1 MNKFIKTQA
10 KDMAFGFFMMVLI
23 IFSVVASV
31 AVYGAIQE
39 KENSENTWGESA
51 EFTQL
56 ESGQDRFS
64 LHNTNVKDFPII
76 VDHST
81 GIMYM
86 RGIGVLVDEN
96 GEPLRVLEVGE

>member
-1 MNKFIKTQA
+1 MSKIYDFLRGL
-10 KDMAFGFFMMVLI
+10 AFGAIIFTALLI
-23 IFSVVASV
+23 IVFALSFGAS
-31 AVYGAIQE
+31 QE

-64 LHNTNVKDFPII
+64 LHNTNIKDNPII

-81 GIMYM
+81 GIIYM
-86 RGIGVLVDEN
+86 KHVGVLADEN
-96 GEPLRVLEVGE
+96 GKPLRVLEVGE

>member
-1 MNKFIKTQA
+1 MDSTYDFPKGI
-10 KDMAFGFFMMVLI
+10 AFGAIVFLALSI
-23 IFSVVASV
+23 IVFILSF
-31 AVYGAIQE
+31 GAFQE
-39 KENSENTWGESA
+39 NESSENTWGESA

-64 LHNTNVKDFPII
+64 LHNTNIKDNPII

-86 RGIGVLVDEN
+86 KHVGVLVDEN
-96 GEPLRVLEVGE
+96 GKPLRVLEVGE

>member
-1 MNKFIKTQA
+1 MDNIYDFLKGLA
-10 KDMAFGFFMMVLI
+10 C
-23 IFSVVASV
+23 
-31 AVYGAIQE
+31 GAILFTALLLIVFVLSFGAYKE
-39 KENSENTWGESA
+39 KKNSENTWGESA

-64 LHNTNVKDFPII
+64 LHNSNIAENPII

-86 RGIGVLVDEN
+86 RGIGVLVDES
-96 GEPLRVLEVGE
+96 GKPLRVLETGE

>member
-1 MNKFIKTQA
+1 MDEYDFLK
-10 KDMAFGFFMMVLI
+10 G
-23 IFSVVASV
+23 VA
-31 AVYGAIQE
+31 YGAIFAVAVAVTVFALSFVPAQE
-39 KENSENTWGESA
+39 EKNRENTWGESV

-56 ESGQDRFS
+56 ETGQDRFS

-86 RGIGVLVDEN
+86 RHVGVLVDEN
-96 GEPLRVLEVGE
+96 GEPLRVLEAGE

>member
-1 MNKFIKTQA
+1 MESKNDSLFDNGIVIAILFFLFIILGA
-10 KDMAFGFFMMVLI
+10 LI
-23 IFSVVASV
+23 I
-31 AVYGAIQE
+31 GAFQE
-39 KENSENTWGESA
+39 KQNNKNTWGESA

-64 LHNTNVKDFPII
+64 LHSTNVQDFPII
-76 VDHST
+76 VDHYT

-86 RGIGVLVDEN
+86 RNVGVLVDKK

>member
-1 MNKFIKTQA
+1 MNDIYDFLK
-10 KDMAFGFFMMVLI
+10 G
-23 IFSVVASV
+23 VACGAILAV
-31 AVYGAIQE
+31 AVTVTVFALSFVPAQE
-39 KENSENTWGESA
+39 EKNRENTWGESA

-64 LHNTNVKDFPII
+64 LHDSNIADNPII
-76 VDHST
+76 VDHVT

-96 GEPLRVLEVGE
+96 GEPFRVLEVGE

>member
-1 MNKFIKTQA
+1 MKSKNGFLLNIDIIITVLFLLVIIGSLIFY
-10 KDMAFGFFMMVLI
+10 AFP
-23 IFSVVASV
+23 
-31 AVYGAIQE
+31 E
-39 KENSENTWGESA
+39 KQNSENPWGESA

-64 LHNTNVKDFPII
+64 LHNSNIADNPII

-86 RGIGVLVDEN
+86 RGVGILVDEN
-96 GEPLRVLEVGE
+96 GKPLRVLEVGE

>member
-1 MNKFIKTQA
+1 MNKYTKQTA
-10 KDMAFGFFMMVLI
+10 KDIALGFVTAVLI
-23 IFSVVASV
+23 MLAIGAVIFGVF
-31 AVYGAIQE
+31 QE
-39 KENSENTWGESA
+39 RSNSENTWGESA

-64 LHNTNVKDFPII
+64 LHNSNIADNPII

-96 GEPLRVLEVGE
+96 GEPLKVLEVGE

>member
-1 MNKFIKTQA
+1 MNDIYDFLK
-10 KDMAFGFFMMVLI
+10 G
-23 IFSVVASV
+23 VACGAILAV
-31 AVYGAIQE
+31 AVTVTVFALSFVPAQE
-39 KENSENTWGESA
+39 EKNRENTWGESA

-81 GIMYM
+81 GIIYM
-86 RGIGVLVDEN
+86 RHVGVLVDEN

>member
-1 MNKFIKTQA
+1 MNDIYDFLK
-10 KDMAFGFFMMVLI
+10 G
-23 IFSVVASV
+23 VACGAILAV
-31 AVYGAIQE
+31 AVTVVVFALSFVPAQE
-39 KENSENTWGESA
+39 EQNSENIWGEGA

-56 ESGQDRFS
+56 ETGQDRFS
-64 LHNTNVKDFPII
+64 LHNTNVKDFSVI

-96 GEPLRVLEVGE
+96 GEPLKVLETGE

>member
-1 MNKFIKTQA
+1 MNKYTKQTA
-10 KDMAFGFFMMVLI
+10 KDIGLGFCIAALI
-23 IFSVVASV
+23 IF
-31 AVYGAIQE
+31 AVGALVCGAVQE
-39 KENSENTWGESA
+39 KSDSENTWGESA

-64 LHNTNVKDFPII
+64 LHNTNIADNPII

-96 GEPLRVLEVGE
+96 GKPLRVLEVGE

>member
-1 MNKFIKTQA
+1 MDNIYDFLKGLACGAILFTA
-10 KDMAFGFFMMVLI
+10 LLI
-23 IFSVVASV
+23 IVFALFFGAS
-31 AVYGAIQE
+31 QE

-64 LHNTNVKDFPII
+64 LHNSNIADNPII

-86 RGIGVLVDEN
+86 RHVGVLVDEN

>member
-1 MNKFIKTQA
+1 MFTA
-10 KDMAFGFFMMVLI
+10 LLI
-23 IFSVVASV
+23 IVFALSFGAS
-31 AVYGAIQE
+31 QE
-39 KENSENTWGESA
+39 KKNNENTWGESA

-64 LHNTNVKDFPII
+64 LHNSNIADNPVI

-86 RGIGVLVDEN
+86 KHVGVLVDEN
-96 GEPLRVLEVGE
+96 GSPLRVLEVGE

>member
-1 MNKFIKTQA
+1 MDNIYDFLKGLACGAILFTA
-10 KDMAFGFFMMVLI
+10 LLI
-23 IFSVVASV
+23 IVFVLSF
-31 AVYGAIQE
+31 GAYKE

-64 LHNTNVKDFPII
+64 LHNSNIADNPII

-86 RGIGVLVDEN
+86 KHVGVLVDEN
-96 GEPLRVLEVGE
+96 GEPLRVLEIGE

>member
-1 MNKFIKTQA
+1 MKSKNGFLLNIDIIITVLFLLVIIGSLIFY
-10 KDMAFGFFMMVLI
+10 AFP
-23 IFSVVASV
+23 
-31 AVYGAIQE
+31 E
-39 KENSENTWGESA
+39 KQNSENTWGESA

-64 LHNTNVKDFPII
+64 LHNSNIADNPII

-86 RGIGVLVDEN
+86 RGVGVLVDEN
-96 GEPLRVLEVGE
+96 GKPLRVLEVGE

>member
-1 MNKFIKTQA
+1 MDNINDFLK
-10 KDMAFGFFMMVLI
+10 GFASGAVLFVALTLI
-23 IFSVVASV
+23 ASV
-31 AVYGAIQE
+31 LFFSAYQE
-39 KENSENTWGESA
+39 KQNNKNTWGESA

-76 VDHST
+76 VDHVT

-96 GEPLRVLEVGE
+96 GEPLKVLEVGE

>member
-1 MNKFIKTQA
+1 MDNIYDFLKGLA
-10 KDMAFGFFMMVLI
+10 C
-23 IFSVVASV
+23 
-31 AVYGAIQE
+31 GAILFTALLLIVFVLSFGAYQE
-39 KENSENTWGESA
+39 KENNENTWGESA

-64 LHNTNVKDFPII
+64 LHNSNIADNPII

-86 RGIGVLVDEN
+86 RHVGVLVDEN

>member
-1 MNKFIKTQA
+1 MESKNGSLLDNGIVIPIL
-10 KDMAFGFFMMVLI
+10 FFLLIILGVLI
-23 IFSVVASV
+23 V
-31 AVYGAIQE
+31 GTLQE
-39 KENSENTWGESA
+39 KQNNENTWGESA

-64 LHNTNVKDFPII
+64 LHNSNIADNPII
-76 VDHST
+76 VDHYT

-96 GEPLRVLEVGE
+96 GEPLKVLEAGE

>member
-1 MNKFIKTQA
+1 MKSKNGFLLNIDIIITVLFLLVIIGSLIFY
-10 KDMAFGFFMMVLI
+10 AFP
-23 IFSVVASV
+23 
-31 AVYGAIQE
+31 E
-39 KENSENTWGESA
+39 KQNSENTWGESA

-64 LHNTNVKDFPII
+64 LHNSNIADNPII

-86 RGIGVLVDEN
+86 RGVGILVDEN
-96 GEPLRVLEVGE
+96 GKPLRVLEVGE

>member
-1 MNKFIKTQA
+1 MESNNDSLLDNGIVRPILFFLFIILGA
-10 KDMAFGFFMMVLI
+10 LI
-23 IFSVVASV
+23 IGTF
-31 AVYGAIQE
+31 QE
-39 KENSENTWGESA
+39 KQNNKNTWGESA

-64 LHNTNVKDFPII
+64 LHSTNVQDFPII
-76 VDHST
+76 VDHYT

-86 RGIGVLVDEN
+86 RNVGVLVDEN

>member
-1 MNKFIKTQA
+1 MDDIYDFLK
-10 KDMAFGFFMMVLI
+10 G
-23 IFSVVASV
+23 VAC
-31 AVYGAIQE
+31 GAILAVAIIVTVFALSFTPAQKE
-39 KENSENTWGESA
+39 KNRENTWGESA

-64 LHNTNVKDFPII
+64 LHDSNIADNPII

-86 RGIGVLVDEN
+86 QGIGVLVDEN
-96 GEPLRVLEVGE
+96 GKPLRVLEAGE

>member
-1 MNKFIKTQA
+1 MNDFLNGFASGAVLFIALTLVA
-10 KDMAFGFFMMVLI
+10 CVLFFSAL
-23 IFSVVASV
+23 
-31 AVYGAIQE
+31 QE
-39 KENSENTWGESA
+39 KQNNQNSWGESA

-56 ESGQDRFS
+56 ETGQDRFS

-96 GEPLRVLEVGE
+96 GEPLMVLEVGE

>member
-1 MNKFIKTQA
+1 MESKNDSLLDNGIVIPIL
-10 KDMAFGFFMMVLI
+10 FFLSIILGVLI
-23 IFSVVASV
+23 I
-31 AVYGAIQE
+31 GTLQE
-39 KENSENTWGESA
+39 KQNNENTWGESA

-64 LHNTNVKDFPII
+64 LHNSNIADNPII
-76 VDHST
+76 VDHYT

>member
-1 MNKFIKTQA
+1 MDNIYDFLKGLACGAILFTA
-10 KDMAFGFFMMVLI
+10 LLI
-23 IFSVVASV
+23 IVFVLSFG
-31 AVYGAIQE
+31 VYQE
-39 KENSENTWGESA
+39 KENRENTWGESA

-64 LHNTNVKDFPII
+64 LHNSNIADNPII

-86 RGIGVLVDEN
+86 RHVGVLVDEN

>member
-1 MNKFIKTQA
+1 MNKYTKQTA
-10 KDMAFGFFMMVLI
+10 KDIALGFFIAALI
-23 IFSVVASV
+23 IF
-31 AVYGAIQE
+31 AVGALICGATQE
-39 KENSENTWGESA
+39 KSNSENTWGESA

-64 LHNTNVKDFPII
+64 LHNSNIADNPII

-86 RGIGVLVDEN
+86 RGIGVLVNEN